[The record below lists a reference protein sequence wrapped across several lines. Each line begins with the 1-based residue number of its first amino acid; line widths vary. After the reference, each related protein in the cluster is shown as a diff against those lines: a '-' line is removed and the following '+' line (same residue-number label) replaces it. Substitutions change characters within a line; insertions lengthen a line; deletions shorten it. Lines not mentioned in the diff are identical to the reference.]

1 MDGELVVKGEEG
13 ASKEEEV
20 LDGTPV
26 NSDRS
31 SDVASPGE
39 GSAEVCNLI
48 WCSDRLGGDGL
59 HLGGFS
65 KRGMCGREMV
75 CSGGWLTW
83 SGRWP
88 CQVSEYGACKRC
100 KHQSLAMY

>member
-39 GSAEVCNLI
+39 GSAEVCNLL

-59 HLGGFS
+59 IDIGRFFERRCGGA
-65 KRGMCGREMV
+65 GV
-75 CSGGWLTW
+75 CSGGRLTW
-83 SGRWP
+83 SGMALSGGR
-88 CQVSEYGACKRC
+88 CQI
-100 KHQSLAMY
+100 